1 MFYEEPKVSV
11 TMRVA
16 AFMYGNGVSVSD
28 AAKLYKACQA
38 AWRKVSETHMYGW
51 YMQWAKCGLI
61 IIFYYNMKK

>member
-28 AAKLYKACQA
+28 AAKLYKACQV
-38 AWRKVSETHMYGW
+38 AWRNVSDTRMYGW
-51 YMQWAKCGLI
+51 YIQWAVWS
-61 IIFYYNMKK
+61 